1 MSVSILSYDSEK
13 HFCLKTFFLVKWF
26 RPYFYVITA
35 TPIPPKKNHPSPEK
49 SHPPLKIWLE
59 AQPSPLPEQTSRN
72 GGGAHYDLTEY
83 YFFSKMKF

>member
-35 TPIPPKKNHPSPEK
+35 TPIPPKKNYPSPEK
-49 SHPPLKIWLE
+49 SHPPLKIEILS
-59 AQPSPLPEQTSRN
+59 SPLFKN
-72 GGGAHYDLTEY
+72 LVGGST
-83 YFFSKMKF
+83 FSPPRADQ